1 MLTLWNPF
9 VPVAKSERALNRK
22 SMFDSLFDETFDG
35 FFRSTGLDYK
45 KTDDGSLVMTV
56 DLPGVK
62 EENINIEV
70 STDNIL
76 TVKGE
81 RKTATS
87 TSSVQK
93 SLTIPEDFDPDSVK
107 AELADGVLTLT
118 LFAKV
123 PKQQEAKKIKI
134 NQK

>member
-9 VPVAKSERALNRK
+9 VPVAKSERTLNQN
-22 SMFDSLFDETFDG
+22 SFFDHLFDD
-35 FFRSTGLDYK
+35 RISGLDYK
-45 KTDDGSLVMTV
+45 KTDDGSFVMTV

-62 EENINIEV
+62 EEDINIEI
-70 STDNIL
+70 SADNIL

-87 TSSVQK
+87 SCSVQK
-93 SLTIPEDFDPDSVK
+93 SLTISDEYDPDSIK

-118 LFAKV
+118 LSAKIPV
-123 PKQQEAKKIKI
+123 SKETKKVKI